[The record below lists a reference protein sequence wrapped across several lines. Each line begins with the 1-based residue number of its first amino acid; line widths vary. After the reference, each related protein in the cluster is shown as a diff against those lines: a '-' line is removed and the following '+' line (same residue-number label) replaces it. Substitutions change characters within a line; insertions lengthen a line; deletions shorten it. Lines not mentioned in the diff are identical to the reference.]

1 MNKMLIIVEKSVAV
15 PGKLRSIRTFTHE
28 DEALFYLDHD
38 VNKWIEEGKAA
49 CGERGMFDVD
59 GDICVGDSL
68 WFTKLEGTELLVTA
82 NDGEE
87 MWMAFIY

>member
-1 MNKMLIIVEKSVAV
+1 MNKMIIIVENLWPCRVNCA
-15 PGKLRSIRTFTHE
+15 SIRTFTHE

-59 GDICVGDSL
+59 GNICNGDSL